1 MSESN
6 HEIRIDDLAEPVLTP
21 IQQGAR
27 DALAGVTI
35 DISSESI
42 LTEAVDQTGLSH
54 FGEESFRERLEVQ
67 VESVNEDANLGPAG
81 RMGVRRDLVRYAS
94 NRLRF
99 EDLLVRHPE
108 ILDVEIREPI
118 IIIGL
123 PCPDREPPIC

>member
-6 HEIRIDDLAEPVLTP
+6 HEIQIDDLAEPVLTP

-54 FGEESFRERLEVQ
+54 FGEEGFRERLEVQ
-67 VESVNEDANLGPAG
+67 VESVNEDANLGPSLGG
-81 RMGVRRDLVRYAS
+81 RAPAHSRGA
-94 NRLRF
+94 
-99 EDLLVRHPE
+99 PT
-108 ILDVEIREPI
+108 
-118 IIIGL
+118 
-123 PCPDREPPIC
+123 